1 MGMIVEKKL
10 LSRDKIVGKQVI
22 DSNGT
27 ILGTVKDITFD
38 LAQSKMSITIA
49 DEKGKETEVSSDDV
63 SAVGDVV
70 LLKRPREAEAVGAV
84 SPRVKGVVEAVEA
97 PPRPSPPTGPA
108 PQPSVKAPTSPG
120 LCPNCGYQNEPA
132 SRFCIKCGTRLR

>member
-1 MGMIVEKKL
+1 MEKRL

-22 DSNGT
+22 DSNGMM
-27 ILGTVKDITFD
+27 LGTIKDIAFD
-38 LAQSKMSITIA
+38 LAQSKMAVTIA

-70 LLKRPREAEAVGAV
+70 LLKRPREAEAVEV
-84 SPRVKGVVEAVEA
+84 PR
-97 PPRPSPPTGPA
+97 RPSPSTKPA
-108 PQPSVKAPTSPG
+108 PSPTAKAPTSPG

-132 SRFCIKCGTRLR
+132 SRFCIKCGTGLK

>member
-1 MGMIVEKKL
+1 MEKRL

-22 DSNGT
+22 DSNGM
-27 ILGTVKDITFD
+27 ILGTIKDIAFD

-70 LLKRPREAEAVGAV
+70 LLKRPREAQVVEAV

-97 PPRPSPPTGPA
+97 PARSSPPTGPA
-108 PQPSVKAPTSPG
+108 SQPSVKAPTSPG
-120 LCPNCGYQNEPA
+120 LCPNCGYQNELA
-132 SRFCIKCGTRLR
+132 SHFCIKCGTRLK

>member
-38 LAQSKMSITIA
+38 LAQSKMSITIT
-49 DEKGKETEVSSDDV
+49 DEKGKGTEISSDEV

-70 LLKRPREAEAVGAV
+70 LLKKPRGTEAVAV
-84 SPRVKGVVEAVEA
+84 SPTPTPPTKPA
-97 PPRPSPPTGPA
+97 PPPSA
-108 PQPSVKAPTSPG
+108 KAPTTPG
-120 LCPNCGYQNEPA
+120 LCPNCGYQNEA
-132 SRFCIKCGTRLR
+132 ESRFCIKCGTRLK